1 MKRLTS
7 AQLFAPPKTARK
19 TKARLARAKLVIVAA
34 RERAGERAQQ
44 WGADCPRSLARPAA
58 GGSAPLASAPP
69 PPGQWPPP
77 PRRRPRRR
85 HARQCCCRCR
95 YFWCGLLLAWHS
107 VFLLQHDC
115 GILRRI
121 RQLSLSRNLVR
132 SESNQEALRRLS
144 ATKSL
149 FASLVGRLNFNR
161 RMASIRSSS
170 RM

>member
-34 RERAGERAQQ
+34 RERAVERAQQ
-44 WGADCPRSLARPAA
+44 CGADCPRSLARPAA

-69 PPGQWPPP
+69 PPRRSPPP
-77 PRRRPRRR
+77 PRSRPRQR
-85 HARQCCCRCR
+85 HSPQCCFRCR
-95 YFWCGLLLAWHS
+95 FFWGGVLLGWHS

-121 RQLSLSRNLVR
+121 RQLSLS
-132 SESNQEALRRLS
+132 LS
-144 ATKSL
+144 LSL
-149 FASLVGRLNFNR
+149 SLG
-161 RMASIRSSS
+161 I
-170 RM
+170 